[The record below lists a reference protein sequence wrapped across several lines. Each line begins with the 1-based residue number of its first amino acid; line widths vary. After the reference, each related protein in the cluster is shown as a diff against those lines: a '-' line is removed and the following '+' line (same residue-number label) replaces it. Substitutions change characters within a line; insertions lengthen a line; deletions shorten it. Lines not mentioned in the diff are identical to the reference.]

1 MLDPTLARFLAQT
14 FNAAIVSSARP
25 GLTFV
30 AIQWTIGVLVRMDQL
45 TLAPALG
52 WLISLPA
59 LLIAGLLAGLET
71 WTRHDADAAELLRE
85 LKIDHLLGSF
95 GVFSCA
101 LLFASLGLPEAE
113 ATALVAQDVSPDGGG
128 LALAVSMAAGADQP
142 VAVKAG
148 AVAGAVGIHSAMT
161 WARSQLMAFLAEF
174 ELESLWAR
182 LETGGVAAVLLAL
195 LLAPYLAAAFL
206 LLASGLLVAV
216 ALLIKAVQVAS
227 DRACR
232 VPCPQCSHSVRPEAR
247 RCPECRH
254 ALTPTTLLSRSALQ
268 RGWRAARE
276 RLSTFRSPRA
286 SVR

>member
-1 MLDPTLARFLAQT
+1 MAWRFLRLC
-14 FNAAIVSSARP
+14 SALHAVP
-25 GLTFV
+25 HGLREHLRYRHTTHRHKEAYLLKYV
-30 AIQWTIGVLVRMDQL
+30 VGSLQQAVAEGVTASGLSQAIQAILDESGVASTAPSIMLIRITAALV
-45 TLAPALG
+45 PSLG

-148 AVAGAVGIHSAMT
+148 AVAGASPVCSERQAAPHLVIDLSFRLPGLGPLGRRRAYLLPSRLLLFPQPDQDAGRT
-161 WARSQLMAFLAEF
+161 STERKRKGGQVVARRGQRRRSQ
-174 ELESLWAR
+174 AR
-182 LETGGVAAVLLAL
+182 DENKPKPGQG
-195 LLAPYLAAAFL
+195 
-206 LLASGLLVAV
+206 S
-216 ALLIKAVQVAS
+216 QV
-227 DRACR
+227 
-232 VPCPQCSHSVRPEAR
+232 
-247 RCPECRH
+247 
-254 ALTPTTLLSRSALQ
+254 
-268 RGWRAARE
+268 
-276 RLSTFRSPRA
+276 F
-286 SVR
+286 